1 MMIGQQHIVDELTKY
16 SLENLPKTI
25 LLLGESG
32 SEQFDVAKE
41 VANHFNLELVTITTD
56 DLVLDDSES
65 KLMEYAK
72 YPIDRFY
79 YINLPDF
86 SFSAAGGARLEKI
99 LKYLE
104 QPPMYMHFILEAEST
119 IGLKDT
125 LLNRCRK
132 FTCAPYSEAQLK
144 ECEWM
149 VRNPNE
155 LVYKICKTPGQLA
168 DVDGDQIQALFT
180 LCDKVVSQVKKASYA
195 NTLTLVAKVNCDK
208 DETKFDFYQFFNTLE
223 YVSFKKYIETKDID
237 LYKLYMYINKTKQY
251 YLNKKIAKEAF
262 MLNFLDGLW
271 RLEH

>member
-1 MMIGQQHIVDELTKY
+1 MIGQQHIVEALTKY

-32 SEQFDVAKE
+32 SEQFDIAKE
-41 VANHFNLELVTITTD
+41 VASHFNLELVTITTD
-56 DLVLDDSES
+56 DLVLNDSES

-72 YPIDRFY
+72 YPIARFY

-86 SFSAAGGARLEKI
+86 SFSAAGEARLEKI

-104 QPPMYMHFILEAEST
+104 RPPMYMYFILEAEST

-132 FTCAPYSEAQLK
+132 FTCAPYSEAQLR
-144 ECEWM
+144 ECDWM
-149 VRNPNE
+149 VRNSND

-168 DVDGDQIQALFT
+168 NVDGDQIQALFT
-180 LCDKVVSQVKKASYA
+180 LCDKIVSQVKKASYA

-208 DETKFDFYQFFNTLE
+208 DETKFDFYQELLSYTSANRRE
-223 YVSFKKYIETKDID
+223 Y
-237 LYKLYMYINKTKQY
+237 LC
-251 YLNKKIAKEAF
+251 
-262 MLNFLDGLW
+262 
-271 RLEH
+271 

>member
-1 MMIGQQHIVDELTKY
+1 MIGQQYIVDELTKY
-16 SLENLPKTI
+16 SLDTLPKTV
-25 LLLGESG
+25 LLLGEAG

-41 VANHFNLELVTITTD
+41 VAAHFGLETITISSKVEPEELIAYSQDPVSKLYIIDLAEFTEKQQNQFLKFIEEPSPTVFIILVT
-56 DLVLDDSES
+56 
-65 KLMEYAK
+65 
-72 YPIDRFY
+72 
-79 YINLPDF
+79 
-86 SFSAAGGARLEKI
+86 
-99 LKYLE
+99 
-104 QPPMYMHFILEAEST
+104 EST
-119 IGLKDT
+119 VGVLPTI
-125 LLNRCRK
+125 LNRCVK

-149 VRNPNE
+149 IRNPNE

-223 YVSFKKYIETKDID
+223 YISFNKYLDTKDTE
-237 LYKLYMYINKTKQY
+237 LYKLYKYINKAKQS

-271 RLEH
+271 RLVH